1 MALGLWQQKP
11 EGTPFKVGVVLGNL
25 ISGDQLSEPLFESEQ
40 KLVRLAQAMDKA
52 NSKYGPQALYFA
64 GMHRTEQSAVTRIA
78 FNRIPDLDLPEI

>member
-1 MALGLWQQKP
+1 VGIALGHL
-11 EGTPFKVGVVLGNL
+11 TPALE
-25 ISGDQLSEPLFESEQ
+25 LSEPLFESEQ